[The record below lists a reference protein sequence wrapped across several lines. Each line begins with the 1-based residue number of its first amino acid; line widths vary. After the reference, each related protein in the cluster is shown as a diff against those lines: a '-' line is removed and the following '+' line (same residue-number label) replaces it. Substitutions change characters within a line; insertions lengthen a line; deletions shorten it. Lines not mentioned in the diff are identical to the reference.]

1 MTKEVDHTV
10 IWATERNR
18 RCAGPLLDVSVFIDY
33 ISYIGTDSG
42 TLREKHIGL
51 ASEDLGSD

>member
-1 MTKEVDHTV
+1 MTKGVDYTV

-18 RCAGPLLDVSVFIDY
+18 RWAEPLLDVSVFIDY

-42 TLREKHIGL
+42 TLREKQRGL
-51 ASEDLGSD
+51 ASENLGSD

>member
-1 MTKEVDHTV
+1 MTKEVDYTV

-42 TLREKHIGL
+42 TLREKQRGL
-51 ASEDLGSD
+51 ASENLRAD